1 MKHQRQAATSGD
13 DDTTSVVWKHQDVK
27 RCWTEVRRVRADLKT
42 HPQKPE
48 RRITQNSLSSE
59 SDRNDFL
66 SSVCDVTGEKKDSA
80 GQTICDEWSF
90 PRITSNTCFIF
101 QELTF
106 NVIISFS
113 SLFFVLTGS
122 FLFLFVKQLHHI
134 LKTTRGAL
142 HLLLK
147 PVLLTEKWASLKTK
161 VNKYDETKSS
171 TNTLCPLMWRN
182 NQIKKNTVFSDQ

>member
-1 MKHQRQAATSGD
+1 MLDRGETGQSRSEDAPTEAREENHTKLFIIRVWSKWFPLLSLWCTS
-13 DDTTSVVWKHQDVK
+13 
-27 RCWTEVRRVRADLKT
+27 
-42 HPQKPE
+42 
-48 RRITQNSLSSE
+48 
-59 SDRNDFL
+59 
-66 SSVCDVTGEKKDSA
+66 EKKDSA

-182 NQIKKNTVFSDQ
+182 NQIKKTLFSPTSKEKQINYN